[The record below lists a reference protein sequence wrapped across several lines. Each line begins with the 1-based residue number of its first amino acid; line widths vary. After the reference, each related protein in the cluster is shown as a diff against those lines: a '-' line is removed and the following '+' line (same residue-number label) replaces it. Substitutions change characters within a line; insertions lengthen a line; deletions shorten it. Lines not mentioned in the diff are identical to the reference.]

1 VTESELLRL
10 FESHEA
16 LVARCVSGE
25 IPLEEFLERYGNFPH
40 AYALDGHEGDEKER
54 VLLNRHAERI
64 RFHFGLL
71 ETLSGLC
78 SEHEARSAEYRK
90 AGRFG
95 PATGLARLRQ
105 FVQQNSDW
113 RNQ

>member
-1 VTESELLRL
+1 MTESELLGL

-16 LVARCVSGE
+16 LVARCISGE
-25 IPLEEFLERYGNFPH
+25 IPLEEFLERYENFPH

-54 VLLNRHAERI
+54 TLLNRHAKRI
-64 RFHFGLL
+64 RFHFGVL

-78 SEHEARSAEYRK
+78 SEDEARSAEYRK

-105 FVQQNSDW
+105 FVQKNSGW